1 MTEQKS
7 LDVFVSYSSKN
18 KNVADAI
25 VADFEQHGIR
35 CWYAPRDIMPGDS
48 WVSAITEALQVVKVQ
63 VLIYTDE
70 SNTSRQ
76 VMNEVAVAFNAGKT
90 IVPFRLTQTKM
101 SNEFEYYLSCVHWLD
116 ALTESLSDNIT
127 QLRKYVEVIL
137 SGVNNVY
144 ATPPEQNPVT
154 GDSAKQTDL
163 EKKNS
168 KKGLIISACAAVLVL
183 ALGLLIYALIKSNN
197 TKTTDPT
204 PSDTTTTA
212 GDLSV
217 AGNPSD
223 MPDNTPSDT
232 TLGTSGA
239 GDGSSV
245 TDSTPETGIIT
256 DSTEGTSETESI
268 TDSTEDTS
276 ETENITDST
285 EDTSET
291 ESITDLTED
300 TSETN
305 TTDAVTGSTDGSQS
319 GSKSTA
325 DKKDVSAMSVEELET
340 SARKGVVEACDELG
354 ARYYEGDGVDRD
366 YDKAL
371 LYLSRAVENN
381 TTSVKT
387 YRRLGN
393 IHYYGRGVDESDSD
407 ALKYY
412 KQAIDLGSEDSEV
425 WSNYGMI
432 LYRDESFKESAES
445 FAHAAQIDNDPMTM
459 YNAGL
464 AYYSLEDYD
473 QALIWMNK
481 ALDNGYER
489 PQDIKAKIRSMTSES
504 SIP

>member
-1 MTEQKS
+1 MMEQKS

-144 ATPPEQNPVT
+144 ATPPEQNPVK

-168 KKGLIISACAAVLVL
+168 KKGLIISACAAVIVL
-183 ALGLLIYALIKSNN
+183 ALGLLIFALIKSNN
-197 TKTTDPT
+197 TETTDPT

-212 GDLSV
+212 GDLSGT
-217 AGNPSD
+217 GNPSD

-256 DSTEGTSETESI
+256 DSTEVTPDPSSTLELGS
-268 TDSTEDTS
+268 DSNT
-276 ETENITDST
+276 
-285 EDTSET
+285 
-291 ESITDLTED
+291 TED

-305 TTDAVTGSTDGSQS
+305 STSDNNSSNTTAGSS
-319 GSKSTA
+319 GAGDVSESKSTA

-354 ARYYEGDGVDRD
+354 ARYYEGDGVDHD

-393 IHYYGRGVDESDSD
+393 IYYYGRGVDESDSD
-407 ALKYY
+407 ARKYY
-412 KQAIDLGSEDSEV
+412 KKAIDLGSEDSEV

-473 QALIWMNK
+473 QALIWMGK
-481 ALDNGYER
+481 AIDNGYER
-489 PQDIKAKIRSMTSES
+489 KQDVTAKIKYMADNGLVSGEEAAKWL
-504 SIP
+504 PDGD

>member
-183 ALGLLIYALIKSNN
+183 ALGLLIFALIKSNN
-197 TKTTDPT
+197 TETTDPT

-256 DSTEGTSETESI
+256 DSTEG
-268 TDSTEDTS
+268 
-276 ETENITDST
+276 
-285 EDTSET
+285 TSET

-393 IHYYGRGVDESDSD
+393 IYYYGRGVDESDSD
-407 ALKYY
+407 ARKYY
-412 KQAIDLGSEDSEV
+412 KKAIDLGSEDSEV

-473 QALIWMNK
+473 QALIWMGK
-481 ALDNGYER
+481 AIDNGYER
-489 PQDIKAKIRSMTSES
+489 KQDVTAKIKYMADNGLVSGEEAAKWL
-504 SIP
+504 PDGD

>member
-1 MTEQKS
+1 MTDQKS

-144 ATPPEQNPVT
+144 SKEPTEPTV
-154 GDSAKQTDL
+154 

-168 KKGLIISACAAVLVL
+168 KKGLIISGCAAVLVL
-183 ALGLLIYALIKSNN
+183 ALGLLIFALIKSNN
-197 TKTTDPT
+197 TETTDPT

-371 LYLSRAVENN
+371 LYLSKAVENN

-393 IHYYGRGVDESDSD
+393 IYYYGRGVDESDSD
-407 ALKYY
+407 ARKYY
-412 KQAIDLGSEDSEV
+412 KKAIDLGSEDSEV

-473 QALIWMNK
+473 QALMWMNK

>member
-144 ATPPEQNPVT
+144 ATPPKQNPVT
-154 GDSAKQTDL
+154 GDSAKQTDP

-183 ALGLLIYALIKSNN
+183 ALGLLIFALIKSNN
-197 TKTTDPT
+197 TETTDPT

-239 GDGSSV
+239 GDGSSA

-256 DSTEGTSETESI
+256 DSTEG
-268 TDSTEDTS
+268 
-276 ETENITDST
+276 
-285 EDTSET
+285 TSET

-393 IHYYGRGVDESDSD
+393 IYYYGRGVDESDSD
-407 ALKYY
+407 ARKYY